1 MPLKKIVLKA
11 GINRDQTNYAGEGG
25 WYAGDKVRFFSGFP
39 QKIGGWTQYSLNTF
53 AGACRSLF
61 NWTSTRSTTV
71 GNYLALGTSDRVYV
85 EYART
90 INNITPLRPT
100 TPSIAV
106 ASITTT
112 DDSPIITVTFG
123 AAHAAAANNYVCF
136 TGFSFGSFNS
146 VTDANL
152 NSVNGFK
159 ILSVPTSTEL
169 TINTGADASGSGTSS
184 SAGVTAGT
192 GYFEIAVGVANTLSG
207 YGWGV
212 PDWGGVT
219 SGTGWGTA
227 AVTPINIP
235 LRLVYFDKYV
245 DDLFFNIRFGQ
256 IYYWNLTN
264 TFNTSTRAVLL
275 SSLPTASDVP
285 TEVTQILFEDNANIL
300 MAFGANPYDDTAP
313 PDPFDP
319 LLIRWASQANYLNWT
334 PSDDPGIS
342 TAGYLRIQSGSR
354 ILKAISN
361 LGEIIVFTESS
372 VTSVQYT
379 AAFPLLF
386 AQKLISNDVT
396 LIGPNAVI
404 AVNNIIYW
412 MGHDKFFMYTG
423 RTEPL
428 STTLSAEVFD
438 NINRT
443 QSEQFF
449 ATTNERFNEIWWFYC
464 SSGSSTIDRYVVYDY
479 FENIWHYGTCSRSLT
494 VPFDTDFVRN
504 SWSDSSLRPYPQ
516 AAAQDGYLYNHEI
529 GTDANEESLPAYLS
543 SADFD
548 IDDGNSFSL
557 IRRIIPDVSFT
568 GSTYGAQ
575 IPVLNMT
582 ILPRDFPGVPYDQF
596 NASNQN
602 LTRSTISLVVN
613 QFTEQVFVR
622 ARARQLAISISSDA
636 LGTAWQLGAPRV
648 DIRQDGTRGYNNA
661 LASITY
667 WGSQLTDGADT
678 MTALVEPPFVVG
690 VSSATTDG
698 TDIMSS
704 LIGVDVAFTAV
715 ALYDAGLAPSY
726 PGSGTTWND
735 ISGNARHAT
744 LVAPSYS
751 SSAFTF
757 SPANNGTNSGPYGV
771 IPNSVPVALN
781 TTVATGFTVN
791 IWFKMTSQYGLTVN
805 STAGAQTGGPWG
817 NQFWPAMLSS
827 STGPTN
833 PGVVVNPLYIGSVPP
848 GSDTYISAWVNT
860 GSGYDINNSANTDN
874 ARGLGPKAGRWY
886 NLTYVY
892 TGTSSTVATDALRL
906 YIDGVLVGT
915 SKISAGPLSFNG
927 TYISTTVL
935 NIGANWYAGKTNGTS
950 NRAQYMD
957 GSIAI
962 VGIYKP
968 YLTAAQVAALYNAYK
983 PRYTNSTYIPVSPV
997 MVTANAVSIY
1007 DTDVN
1012 KYDEIPN
1019 YTLTSSS
1026 NKLFNPPAGPY
1037 EQIET
1042 VFDFSGNGYNLTP
1055 RYDSEPYLNAFTT
1068 TGAAD
1073 TSSTVNNYG
1082 GRGAIYGN
1090 TQGSLRYNTLTSGPL
1105 NTILTHDASFSVNI
1119 WYYHTWLGMTDR
1131 PQCISALADNS
1142 SIWFTIG
1149 KPEAADAVGTV
1160 RAAICGNGTWYKAPP
1175 FSPSLLTWYQY
1186 TMTYNATSKLISFY
1200 VNGALFSTVSATGV
1214 ARTVPTLKGIQIL
1227 GRWDN
1232 GFADTNNAMRGNW
1245 ANAQIYSS
1253 ELTAA
1258 EVLQNYNHFLPRFT

>member
-39 QKIGGWTQYSLNTF
+39 EKIGGWAQYSFNTF

-61 NWTSTRSTTV
+61 NWTSTIPTTV

-100 TPSIAV
+100 TPSLAV
-106 ASITTT
+106 TSITTT
-112 DDSPIITVTFG
+112 AGSPVITVNFG
-123 AAHAAAANNYVCF
+123 SAHAAAVNNYVCF
-136 TGFSFGSFNS
+136 TGLPTYDGILN
-146 VTDANL
+146 TTL
-152 NSVNGFK
+152 NSNNGFK
-159 ILSVPTSTEL
+159 ILSVASTTL
-169 TINTGADASGSGTSS
+169 TVNTGTSASVGGTSGSG
-184 SAGVTAGT
+184 GTAF
-192 GYFEIAVGVANTLSG
+192 FEIDVGVANTLSG

-227 AVTPINIP
+227 ALTPVNVP

-264 TFNTSTRAVLL
+264 TFSTSTRAVLL
-275 SSLPTASDVP
+275 SSLATASDVP
-285 TEVTQILFEDNANIL
+285 TQVTQILFEDNANIL
-300 MAFGANPYDDTAP
+300 MAFGAIPYDDTP
-313 PDPFDP
+313 PAEPFDP

-342 TAGYLRIQSGSR
+342 TAGYLRVQSGSR

-386 AQKLISNDVT
+386 SQRLISNDVT
-396 LIGPNAVI
+396 LIGPNAAI

-428 STTLSAEVFD
+428 STTLSTEVFN

-494 VPFDTDFVRN
+494 VPFDTDFVRT
-504 SWSDSSLRPYPQ
+504 SWTDSSLRPYPQ
-516 AAAQDGYLYNHEI
+516 AAAEDGYLYNHEF
-529 GTDANEESLPAYLS
+529 GTDADTKSLPAYLS

-582 ILPRDFPGVPYDQF
+582 ILPRDFPGAPYDQF
-596 NASNQN
+596 NAANQN
-602 LTRSTISLVVN
+602 LTRTAISLVVN

-704 LIGVDVAFTAV
+704 LIGVNVAFTPV
-715 ALYDAGLAPSY
+715 ALYDAGLASSY
-726 PGSGTTWND
+726 PGSGTTWTD
-735 ISGNARHAT
+735 ISGNGRNAT
-744 LVAPSYS
+744 LVNPSYS
-751 SSAFTF
+751 GGAFTF
-757 SPANNGTNSGPYGV
+757 SPANNGTSSGPYGV
-771 IPNSVPVALN
+771 IPTSVPTALN
-781 TTVATGFTVN
+781 VSPATGFTVS
-791 IWFKMTSQYGLTVN
+791 IWFKMTSEYGLSFVGNEGLLN
-805 STAGAQTGGPWG
+805 SGPWYDQG
-817 NQFWPAMLSS
+817 WPGMLSS
-827 STGPTN
+827 APAYVLSP
-833 PGVVVNPLYIGSVPP
+833 VYIGSVPP
-848 GSDTYISAWVNT
+848 GSDSYISAWVNT
-860 GSGYDINNSANTDN
+860 GAFGYDVNNSPTKNN
-874 ARGLGPKAGRWY
+874 ARGFGPKAGRWY
-886 NLTYVY
+886 NLVYTY
-892 TGTSSTVATDALRL
+892 TGTSSTAALDALRL

-915 SKISAGPLSFNG
+915 NSIDASGGYLPITFPTPVTA
-927 TYISTTVL
+927 TL
-935 NIGANWYAGKTNGTS
+935 NIGANSHAGGATPART
-950 NRAQYMD
+950 QYMD
-957 GSIAI
+957 GSIA
-962 VGIYKP
+962 VVSIYKP
-968 YLTAAQVAALYNAYK
+968 FLNASQVAALYNAYSS
-983 PRYTNSTYIPVSPV
+983 RFTNSTYIPVSPA
-997 MVTANAVSIY
+997 MVTANAVAIY

-1026 NKLFNPPAGPY
+1026 NRLYDPPQNFYQA
-1037 EQIET
+1037 IEK
-1042 VFDFSGNGYNLTP
+1042 VYDFSGNGYDLLQTVSTRIPYINHYNYTDPLNP
-1055 RYDSEPYLNAFTT
+1055 DSSTT
-1068 TGAAD
+1068 T
-1073 TSSTVNNYG
+1073 SNFG
-1082 GRGAIYGN
+1082 GRGTMYFYSGP
-1090 TQGSLRYNTLTSGPL
+1090 GGSSSLRYNTLTSGPL
-1105 NTILTHDASFSVNI
+1105 DTILTTDASFSVNI

-1131 PQCISALADNS
+1131 PQCISALSNNN

-1160 RAAICGNGTWYKAPP
+1160 RAAIAGNSVWYKTPP

-1200 VNGALFSTVSATGV
+1200 VNGVLFSTVSATGI
-1214 ARTVPTLKGIQIL
+1214 ARTVPSLKGIQVG

-1232 GFADTNNAMRGNW
+1232 GFTDTNNTMRGNW

-1253 ELTAA
+1253 VLTST
-1258 EVLQNYNHFLPRFT
+1258 EILQNYNHFLPRFI

>member
-39 QKIGGWTQYSLNTF
+39 EKIGGWAQYSLNTF

-61 NWTSTRSTTV
+61 NWTSTIPTTV

-100 TPSIAV
+100 TPSLA
-106 ASITTT
+106 ATNFTTVLN
-112 DDSPIITVTFG
+112 SPIITVNFG
-123 AAHAAAANNYVCF
+123 SVHAAAAANYVCF
-136 TGFSFGSFNS
+136 TGLPTYNGISS
-146 VTDANL
+146 TTL
-152 NSVNGFK
+152 NSNNGFK
-159 ILSVPTSTEL
+159 ILSIPTSTQL
-169 TINTGADASGSGTSS
+169 TINTGTPANASGTSGSG
-184 SAGVTAGT
+184 GTA
-192 GYFEIAVGVANTLSG
+192 YFEIDVGVADTLSG

-227 AVTPINIP
+227 ALTPVNVP

-245 DDLFFNIRFGQ
+245 DDLFFNVRFGE
-256 IYYWNLTN
+256 IYYWDLTN
-264 TFNTSTRAVLL
+264 TFSTSTRAVLL

-285 TEVTQILFEDNANIL
+285 TQVTQVLFEDNANIL
-300 MAFGANPYDDTAP
+300 MAFGAIPYDDTP
-313 PDPFDP
+313 PAEPFDP

-342 TAGYLRIQSGSR
+342 TAGYLRVQSGSR

-386 AQKLISNDVT
+386 SQRLISGDVT

-428 STTLSAEVFD
+428 STTLSTEVFN

-443 QSEQFF
+443 QAEQFF

-494 VPFDTDFVRN
+494 VPFDTDFVRT
-504 SWSDSSLRPYPQ
+504 SWTDSSLRPYPQ
-516 AAAQDGYLYNHEI
+516 AAAEDGYLYNHEF
-529 GTDANEESLPAYLS
+529 GTDADTKSLPAYLS

-596 NASNQN
+596 NAANQN
-602 LTRSTISLVVN
+602 LTRTAISLVVN

-678 MTALVEPPFVVG
+678 MTALVEPLVPIEVY
-690 VSSATTDG
+690 SATTDG
-698 TDIMSS
+698 PDTMIANVQVSVPPPAPLLFLDASNASS
-704 LIGVDVAFTAV
+704 WPYTVG
-715 ALYDAGLAPSY
+715 APNPPPIPYSY
-726 PGSGTTWND
+726 WTD
-735 ISGNARHAT
+735 ISGSSYYAYPEQMQMANAPD
-744 LVAPSYS
+744 LVTISGSTKGLRMKAYSGGTYPNGIAVQQRGEMNLGDPNAVNNTVAKILKTSESYS
-751 SSAFTF
+751 ISMWICFNQPPTKGSGVNPPTTIFGQYGNNAPYFNLSCNQGDSISPRGSSPSSDFVAVRYYTSPATSAVAGTWIPVVGIWYLVTIVCENTSATAGNLSLYINDAMQATSSISGSSVVPFNLVTAPYFDYYFVLNSAYFPSASPSPFDFGGDITF
-757 SPANNGTNSGPYGV
+757 STFK
-771 IPNSVPVALN
+771 IWDSV
-781 TTVATGFTVN
+781 
-791 IWFKMTSQYGLTVN
+791 
-805 STAGAQTGGPWG
+805 
-817 NQFWPAMLSS
+817 
-827 STGPTN
+827 
-833 PGVVVNPLYIGSVPP
+833 
-848 GSDTYISAWVNT
+848 
-860 GSGYDINNSANTDN
+860 
-874 ARGLGPKAGRWY
+874 
-886 NLTYVY
+886 
-892 TGTSSTVATDALRL
+892 
-906 YIDGVLVGT
+906 
-915 SKISAGPLSFNG
+915 
-927 TYISTTVL
+927 
-935 NIGANWYAGKTNGTS
+935 
-950 NRAQYMD
+950 
-957 GSIAI
+957 
-962 VGIYKP
+962 
-968 YLTAAQVAALYNAYK
+968 
-983 PRYTNSTYIPVSPV
+983 
-997 MVTANAVSIY
+997 
-1007 DTDVN
+1007 
-1012 KYDEIPN
+1012 
-1019 YTLTSSS
+1019 
-1026 NKLFNPPAGPY
+1026 
-1037 EQIET
+1037 
-1042 VFDFSGNGYNLTP
+1042 LTP
-1055 RYDSEPYLNAFTT
+1055 
-1068 TGAAD
+1068 GMID
-1073 TSSTVNNYG
+1073 TMFDTEK
-1082 GRGAIYGN
+1082 
-1090 TQGSLRYNTLTSGPL
+1090 T
-1105 NTILTHDASFSVNI
+1105 
-1119 WYYHTWLGMTDR
+1119 
-1131 PQCISALADNS
+1131 
-1142 SIWFTIG
+1142 
-1149 KPEAADAVGTV
+1149 
-1160 RAAICGNGTWYKAPP
+1160 P
-1175 FSPSLLTWYQY
+1175 FGY
-1186 TMTYNATSKLISFY
+1186 
-1200 VNGALFSTVSATGV
+1200 
-1214 ARTVPTLKGIQIL
+1214 
-1227 GRWDN
+1227 
-1232 GFADTNNAMRGNW
+1232 
-1245 ANAQIYSS
+1245 
-1253 ELTAA
+1253 
-1258 EVLQNYNHFLPRFT
+1258 